1 MIEYNNVYLLFL
13 FFNRFNYVYVSEGG
27 MSKYLVM
34 FKVNIWFFLLD
45 FFILGK
51 YYNDNVI
58 LL

>member
-1 MIEYNNVYLLFL
+1 MFICYICFL
-13 FFNRFNYVYVSEGG
+13 IDLIMFYVSEGG
-27 MSKYLVM
+27 LSKYLVM

-45 FFILGK
+45 FFILSK